1 MAAAV
6 LAAALAVTPIAND
19 APALFTPG
27 RDAGAQPSAY
37 VGRFYNPD
45 DEGFRRCVAQREGRH
60 QYWVT
65 GANGRYVGT
74 YQFTRA
80 LARGAVWM
88 MAKEWADL
96 YGPAKA
102 RDMRKKL
109 HAVDPTRWSR
119 EVWDQ
124 AFWTVL
130 NWSGPR
136 SGARHWAGGR
146 FTCTPGMAWAGEQ

>member
-6 LAAALAVTPIAND
+6 LAAALAVTPMAD
-19 APALFTPG
+19 TPPLYSFG
-27 RDAGAQPSAY
+27 QDQGAQPSAY
-37 VGRFYNPD
+37 IGKYFAPR
-45 DEGFRRCVAQREGRH
+45 DEPFRKCVAQREGRH
-60 QYWVT
+60 QYWIT
-65 GANGRYVGT
+65 GANGKYVGT
-74 YQFTRA
+74 YQMTRA

-88 MAKEWADL
+88 MQREWAEL

-102 RDMRKKL
+102 REMRVTL
-109 HAVDPTRWSR
+109 HSTDPTRWSR
-119 EVWDQ
+119 EIWDQ

>member
-6 LAAALAVTPIAND
+6 LAAALAV
-19 APALFTPG
+19 APMADEPPLFSPG
-27 RDAGAQPSAY
+27 RDQGAQQSAY
-37 VGRFYNPD
+37 VGRYYNPA
-45 DEGFRRCVAQREGRH
+45 DEGYRKCVAQREGRF
-60 QYWVT
+60 QYWTT

-74 YQFTRA
+74 YQMTRA

-96 YGPAKA
+96 YGPAVAK
-102 RDMRKKL
+102 RMREQL
-109 HAVDPTRWSR
+109 HTVDPTRWSR

-146 FTCTPGMAWAGEQ
+146 FTCTPGMAAS